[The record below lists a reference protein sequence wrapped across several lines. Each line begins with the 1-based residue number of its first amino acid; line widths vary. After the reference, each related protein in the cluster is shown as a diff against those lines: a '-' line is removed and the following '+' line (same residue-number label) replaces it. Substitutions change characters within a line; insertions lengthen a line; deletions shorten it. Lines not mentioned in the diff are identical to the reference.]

1 VKPYEEQGMTN
12 TLPYRYSPPVDRLLN
27 YGDCLKMREWP
38 NYLELGLTTEHVP
51 ELIRMAKDEDLH
63 FADTDSLEVWAP
75 VHAWRAL
82 GQLRAEAA
90 IEPLVALLA
99 RTDEDVEDDWTPEE
113 LPHVFAEIGP
123 AAIPALTAFLAD
135 DRRGVYSRTAAANGL
150 QHIAEKH
157 PAARETVVAILMRQ
171 LEQFDDQEE
180 NFNAFLISSLADLKA
195 AEALP
200 LMERAFAAD
209 AVEEP
214 IVGDW
219 EDMQIEFGLKAERET
234 PRPNYF
240 LESLSPEPEELLP
253 VIADETKRLPLLDRK
268 DAKKEKAKRK
278 QAKKMRKKN
287 RKK

>member
-1 VKPYEEQGMTN
+1 MTN

-51 ELIRMAKDEDLH
+51 ELVRMATDDDLH
-63 FADTDSLEVWAP
+63 FADTNSLEVWAP

-99 RTDEDVEDDWTPEE
+99 RIDENEDDDWTPGE
-113 LPHVFAEIGP
+113 LPRVFAEIGP
-123 AAIPALTAFLAD
+123 TAIPELAAFLAD
-135 DRRGVYSRTAAANGL
+135 EQRGVYGRTAAANGL
-150 QHIAEKH
+150 QHIAEQH
-157 PAARETVVAILMRQ
+157 PAARDEVVAILMRQ

-195 AEALP
+195 TEALP
-200 LMERAFAAD
+200 LIERAFAAKT
-209 AVEEP
+209 VEES

-219 EDMQIEFGLKAERET
+219 EDIQIEFGLKAERET
-234 PRPNYF
+234 PRPNFF
-240 LESLSPEPEELLP
+240 LENFPSEEEFLE
-253 VIADETKRLPLLDRK
+253 VVTDEIKRLSLLDRK

-278 QAKKMRKKN
+278 QAKKARKKN